1 MKRLPTFLIFLVL
14 NLVFAELTNA
24 QDSAKLPVIGVWQ
37 WDQQHIEANNTK
49 DYEQLIDSVSTKSP
63 YDMLVIF
70 LRFPDYEVTSVNV
83 IKKMKS
89 LSAYAEKKGIGLVP
103 DLDIRNARHAFI
115 KKHPE
120 ALQEMLRMK
129 EVQAGT
135 HQVILEPILMRDH
148 YSSGNI
154 LPYFSHQSI
163 LHRVITYTK
172 DNDSIVPSSVRDI
185 TSECSIAKSSADT
198 LAINIPNIATGTYA
212 MVIGGFK
219 HDYPDIFSPCL
230 LSFQRS
236 IMQSYKGFKIAG
248 ACKDEWGFPPYFPR
262 YFRTGYIDYWYSE
275 SMASAYYKKYGRKLI
290 ADMFLMGTAQKGK
303 TSERKKIINDYNDL
317 IRQRN
322 VEIETDFYNATKDYY
337 GSNAFVATHS
347 TWWPYPDKIEM
358 RKNGLDWWEARRDI
372 AQSDEVVPFAV
383 RTSLAKKWGSKVWY
397 NQYYK
402 NDLHMQLWSSALAG
416 GRIDYLDFTQLAGKK
431 LIEAEKKIHLLN
443 FATTAPLDCRVAV
456 VFGYHTA
463 TNWASKG
470 YDDTGM
476 AVADALWSSGYA
488 ADLIPSY
495 EIENG
500 SLKITANGKVQYG
513 KQLYDAVV
521 YYHPDGEI
529 PSVRNFFASA
539 SGTKIFTTE
548 GELADNNMLIQ
559 HVLNY
564 MHNHSMQTITPCSGI
579 LDNSWFGLRDFNH
592 ISVMPGL
599 DGMSRMMDGGILK
612 IAAVNDVSGDTI
624 GNFTVDGKQVS
635 VDAKGLVYVRFDSKG
650 NLVSMAAGDMKNF
663 KAGGLALTL
672 PYRMN
677 IALRKNTTGQWEGEI
692 QTNSIPDEL
701 KAITNKWETVK

>member
-135 HQVILEPILMRDH
+135 HQVILEPILTRDH

-443 FATTAPLDCRVAV
+443 FATTAPSIAV
-456 VFGYHTA
+456 WQWFLVTILLR
-463 TNWASKG
+463 
-470 YDDTGM
+470 TGHRKDM
-476 AVADALWSSGYA
+476 MTQAWLWQMPYGALVMQ
-488 ADLIPSY
+488 PTSY
-495 EIENG
+495 R
-500 SLKITANGKVQYG
+500 
-513 KQLYDAVV
+513 
-521 YYHPDGEI
+521 P
-529 PSVRNFFASA
+529 
-539 SGTKIFTTE
+539 TK
-548 GELADNNMLIQ
+548 
-559 HVLNY
+559 
-564 MHNHSMQTITPCSGI
+564 
-579 LDNSWFGLRDFNH
+579 
-592 ISVMPGL
+592 
-599 DGMSRMMDGGILK
+599 
-612 IAAVNDVSGDTI
+612 
-624 GNFTVDGKQVS
+624 
-635 VDAKGLVYVRFDSKG
+635 
-650 NLVSMAAGDMKNF
+650 
-663 KAGGLALTL
+663 
-672 PYRMN
+672 
-677 IALRKNTTGQWEGEI
+677 
-692 QTNSIPDEL
+692 
-701 KAITNKWETVK
+701 